1 MYDNTAT
8 TTKVYERVV
17 RLYNQPYYSSP
28 SQGRSV
34 GYNKNAYKHTPRP
47 LAAPSVALVSPR
59 KIKYFQSGAK
69 VSTCSTINCA
79 A

>member
-47 LAAPSVALVSPR
+47 LAAPSVALVSLR
-59 KIKYFQSGAK
+59 KMKYFQ
-69 VSTCSTINCA
+69 
-79 A
+79 